1 MSSLPTRENNRLEV
15 LLIEDNPSDSRLV
28 ETALKHHRGPLE
40 FHLRTCPTLTEGV
53 KVLETHPIDVILLDI
68 HLPDSYGHDTF
79 RHIHRL
85 YPDTAIV
92 VLSSSGSE
100 DLAVQTVKEGAQDYL
115 FKDSLSDQA
124 MVTRIIRYAF
134 ERCGHRREL
143 ITAKQRLRTVL
154 ESTSDGIVVVDKQ
167 SNIRFCNASAQTMLS
182 NSNGDMPSAFP
193 FPFSI
198 ERDVEVNPTASCT
211 LSLRAAYT
219 SWDGQSA
226 YCICLRDITDR
237 KQMVQALEN
246 EREKLKKII
255 AEAPIAIAMFDP
267 QLRYVTHSQKWLAD
281 YGLEGHEIVGRCH
294 YDVLPSLAPKW
305 RSLCDRVLAGESLQ
319 VLDDVFPGTDGGQ
332 MHLRWALQPL
342 RDHLGEVT
350 GVIMVTDRIDPLV
363 EARKEAERAARAK
376 SEFLAN
382 MSHEIRTPLNGIIGT
397 TSLLLETPL
406 SREQK
411 DYIDTVRASGEM
423 LLAIL
428 NDVLDLSKI
437 EAGKLEL
444 ERADFSLRQL
454 LDEVLDLFH
463 ESARQKSLLLSSEIP
478 VDLPVRVVG
487 DSYRL
492 RQVFS
497 NLISNAI
504 KFTSNGE
511 VRLIVQVEERAQ
523 NRIKYRF
530 SVQDTGIG
538 ISEEGKRRLFHAFS
552 QADSS
557 MTRKFGGT
565 GLGLAISRR
574 LTQMLGGDIGLDST
588 AGKGSLFW
596 FTVSL
601 ETSKVPESYADT
613 LALSKKRVLLLT
625 EDPILQ
631 KRLTAN
637 LELAGMNVLPAAG
650 QHSDGSYYPSSAEI
664 CIVDADSY
672 SAPLEFLSTLG
683 IPVLLLASTPSIK
696 QSLPAIRLMSL
707 KRLPRQSELYRTL
720 TSMLADSELQPA
732 DLAPLAVNEPPMP
745 ALPPPRALRLA
756 ETLSEKPTP
765 AAREKNRGLILVVED
780 NPINQ
785 QILLRMLQ
793 KLGYRADHVSNGSEA
808 VSAVSQVPYDAVLM
822 DCQMPEM
829 DGFAATRRIRSLA
842 GKRNGPPI
850 IAITAHAL
858 EGDKERCIEAGMNDY
873 LPKPVKMRVLEDL
886 LTKWVKEPMQTNS
899 EATVSVQPPSAEV
912 PVLDHELLETW
923 RSLSNS
929 SSEDFLAEI
938 IEIFLTNTPIIIAE
952 IREAFQKQDLQK
964 MRGLAHKMKGSSAN
978 LGACRLALVC
988 SNLEQDALAPA
999 NALLPQIAP
1008 AIELVESEYELVRRR
1023 LRQDWCANQ

>member
-1 MSSLPTRENNRLEV
+1 MNSLPTRENNRLEV

-53 KVLETHPIDVILLDI
+53 KVLEANHIDVILLDI

-167 SNIRFCNASAQTMLS
+167 SKIRFCNASAQTMLS
-182 NSNGDMPSAFP
+182 NSNGEMPTAFP

-198 ERDVEVNPTASCT
+198 ERDVEVNPTTGCT

-255 AEAPIAIAMFDP
+255 SEAPIAIAMFDP

-281 YGLEGHEIVGRCH
+281 YGLLGQDIVGKCH

-444 ERADFSLRQL
+444 ERADFSLTQL

-463 ESARQKSLLLSSEIP
+463 ESARQKGLLLSSEIP

-487 DSYRL
+487 DPYRL

-504 KFTSNGE
+504 KFTATGE

-530 SVQDTGIG
+530 SVKDTGIG

-601 ETSKVPESYADT
+601 ESGKIPESYANT
-613 LALSKKRVLLLT
+613 LDLSKKRVLLLT

-631 KRLTAN
+631 MRLTAN
-637 LELAGMNVLPAAG
+637 LQLAGMNVLPAAD
-650 QHSDGSYYPSSAEI
+650 QPSDGSYYPSSAEI

-720 TSMLADSELQPA
+720 SSMLADPGAQII
-732 DLAPLAVNEPPMP
+732 DAVSDAAVA
-745 ALPPPRALRLA
+745 ALPASRALRLA
-756 ETLSEKPTP
+756 APNATSQPEKPSA

-808 VSAVSQVPYDAVLM
+808 VNAVSQVPYDAVLM

-873 LPKPVKMRVLEDL
+873 LPKPVKMRGLEDL

-899 EATVSVQPPSAEV
+899 QGIQSVQPPSAEV

-988 SNLEQDALAPA
+988 SNLEQDALEPVTES
-999 NALLPQIAP
+999 LPQIAP